1 MAQFAPFNNIVFLFD
16 LYLLAHLTS
25 MILNLSSCAICHRRH
40 LCLINLAGYRNDP
53 VRELKIF
60 GIPGSLQAISDSHIK
75 AIEGIINS
83 WLIYAMR
90 QISWNDTKKSIP
102 KEQNWKYKILCQ
114 RPFVSHN

>member
-1 MAQFAPFNNIVFLFD
+1 MAQFALFNNIVFLFD

-25 MILNLSSCAICHRRH
+25 MILNLSSYAICHRQH

-60 GIPGSLQAISDSHIK
+60 GIPDLCRPLQIAISE

-90 QISWNDTKKSIP
+90 QISWNDTKKSIQ
-102 KEQNWKYKILCQ
+102 KEQNWVVYS
-114 RPFVSHN
+114 FN